1 MENSNVKGGRWK
13 IEGIGGKAMP
23 SRRAFLAA
31 VLGAGVI
38 APTRAL
44 AAHAAQ
50 RKPAPSKLTTVTLAV
65 SGMT

>member
-1 MENSNVKGGRWK
+1 
-13 IEGIGGKAMP
+13 MP

-38 APTRAL
+38 APIRAV
-44 AAHAAQ
+44 AHAAQ